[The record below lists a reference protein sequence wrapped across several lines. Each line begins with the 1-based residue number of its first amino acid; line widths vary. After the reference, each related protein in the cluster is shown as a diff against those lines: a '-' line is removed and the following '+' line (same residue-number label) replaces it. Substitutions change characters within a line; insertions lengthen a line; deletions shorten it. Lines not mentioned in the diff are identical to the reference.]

1 MLQVTFCKE
10 IENNE
15 MKCFP
20 PICLNSRTERSVN
33 DLNINSS
40 LRITY
45 QIIIL
50 SRMQKGLGEGSRW
63 ITESVMMTMIVYIYI
78 YIYTYPYTY
87 TYTYSHIYMVFTTE
101 GFFEVVE
108 VTIYC
113 LA

>member
-63 ITESVMMTMIVYIYI
+63 ITESVMMTMIVYIHI
-78 YIYTYPYTY
+78 YIHIHIHIHIHIY
-87 TYTYSHIYMVFTTE
+87 IYMVFATE